1 MKRLA
6 VLTLLAVGLL
16 AGCSNG
22 GSDNAKD
29 SGSKSAES
37 TTTVESSSKAETA
50 DRFAD
55 QQEAGD
61 GTLNIANVSGNTA
74 DGAEVTVMYDPDTFP
89 TSVGMTTSGIDGSKT
104 SYIYVDGQL
113 VTKEQLGD
121 TQTSVDLQDT
131 PVAIEEG
138 THSIQL
144 VQYDN
149 DSEDGNVVTF
159 KAQEYTVK
167 LK

>member
-6 VLTLLAVGLL
+6 VVTLLAVGLL

-37 TTTVESSSKAETA
+37 TTTVSSSKAETA
-50 DRFAD
+50 DKFAD
-55 QQEAGD
+55 QQETGE

-138 THSIQL
+138 KHKLEL